1 MSQEFDPSFTLFT
14 LHGLA
19 VALRDRADC
28 NTERAEALLVQIE
41 DNFQRQ
47 LRGEPIVL
55 GIRQK
60 PAPRTSGAGFQAP
73 LGAPLCPAGA
83 HRAQARMVAPQDA
96 RLGLCVSPSLQ
107 PPTAGTPQ
115 SPRRRALRLRRPSR
129 RPSAAGTVLAY
140 ETSWLT
146 ASVNQIDEPLRLA
159 RVKA

>member
-1 MSQEFDPSFTLFT
+1 MSSAHDLPMTLFT

-19 VALRDRADC
+19 VSLRDRADTV
-28 NTERAEALLVQIE
+28 TERSEAILVTSERLLTQ
-41 DNFQRQ
+41 QMK
-47 LRGEPIVL
+47 GEGIVL
-55 GIRQK
+55 GIRPK
-60 PAPRTSGAGFQAP
+60 PAPLTSGAGFPAP
-73 LGAPLCPAGA
+73 LGAPVCPAGA

-96 RLGLCVSPSLQ
+96 RLGLCVCPSLQ